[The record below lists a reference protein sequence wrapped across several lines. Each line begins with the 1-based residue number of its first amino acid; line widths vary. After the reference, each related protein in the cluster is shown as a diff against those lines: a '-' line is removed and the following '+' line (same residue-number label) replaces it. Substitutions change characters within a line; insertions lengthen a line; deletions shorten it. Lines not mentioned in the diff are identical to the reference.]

1 MKPLRSLISLEE
13 AKELVDENI
22 EAVAASEVVPLSQ
35 TLHRVLAEEI
45 VSPLAIP
52 PYDRAAMDG
61 YAVKAEDTFGAEK
74 FDPVELECI
83 GNVHAGEVPESG
95 VENCKCIQIATGAMM
110 PEGTDAVVKV
120 EDTESEGGII
130 SIFTPVYPQANVSKK
145 GEDIDEGEKVFQPGA
160 YLTPSKVGVLAAI
173 GRSEVT
179 VYSRPRVS
187 IVPTGDEVA
196 PVGSELKRGQVF
208 DINSHT
214 LSSIV
219 LENGCTPSIE
229 PIVEDTKEAVR
240 SILER
245 VSDSDMVVLSGG
257 SSAGERDVLE
267 EVISE
272 MGEVIFHGVQIKPGK
287 PTLFGKIGNTPL
299 FGMPG
304 YPTACLTNG
313 YVFLADA
320 ARKMGRLPSRLEVK
334 KRVPLAKKFPARLG
348 RDQFL
353 TVQIRDGEAYPVF
366 KESGTI
372 TSIAYA
378 DGWIRIPSN
387 VDLVE
392 KGTTVEVRLF
402 Q

>member
-1 MKPLRSLISLEE
+1 MRPLRSLISLEE
-13 AKELVDENI
+13 AKSLVEENI
-22 EAVAASEVVPLSQ
+22 ETIAVKQTVPLSRC
-35 TLHRVLAEEI
+35 LHRVLAEEI
-45 VSPLAIP
+45 ISPLAIP

-61 YAVKAEDTFGAEK
+61 YAVKAEDSFGAGK
-74 FDPVELECI
+74 FDPVELESV

-95 VENCKCIQIATGAMM
+95 VESGKCIQIATGAVM
-110 PEGTDAVVKV
+110 PEGADAVVKV
-120 EDTESEGGII
+120 EDTESEGNTIK
-130 SIFTPVYPQANVSKK
+130 IFTPLYPGANVSKK
-145 GEDIDEGEKVFQPGA
+145 GEDIDEDERVFQPGA

-173 GRSEVT
+173 GRTEVKAYNT
-179 VYSRPRVS
+179 PTVS
-187 IVPTGDEVA
+187 IIPTGDEVA
-196 PVGSELKRGQVF
+196 PVGSELRPGQIF

-214 LSSIV
+214 LSSI
-219 LENGCTPSIE
+219 LRENGCSPSIE
-229 PIVEDTKEAVR
+229 PIVEDTEEAVR
-240 SILER
+240 SALES
-245 VSDSDMVVLSGG
+245 VSDSDMIVLSGG

-267 EVISE
+267 DVVSD

-287 PTLFGKIGNTPL
+287 PTLFGRIGDTPL

-313 YVFLADA
+313 YVFLVDA
-320 ARKMGRLPSRLEVK
+320 ARKMARLPPKMEM
-334 KRVPLAKKFPARLG
+334 KRRMPLAKKFPARLG

-387 VDLVE
+387 VDLLE
-392 KGTTVEVRLF
+392 KGTEVEVRLF